1 MRFVIATH
9 NTHKLTEFARILKP
23 LHIEALSENELSAP
37 LPDVEETGTTFAENA
52 YLKAASACM
61 ATGLPAVADDTGLC
75 VDALNGEPGI
85 YSARYAPDDVKSETI
100 LQKMTDAPTDERSAR
115 FICAICCVFPNGDRL
130 DVQGVC
136 EGVISANIRGTNGFG
151 YDPIFECPDGRTFA
165 EMTAEEK
172 DAYSHR
178 GKALKLFSEKLQA
191 YQEEKYV

>member
-9 NTHKLTEFARILKP
+9 NAHKLTEFARILKP

-100 LQKMTDAPTDERSAR
+100 LQKMTNVPAAERSAR

>member
-9 NTHKLTEFARILKP
+9 NAHKLTEFGRILKP
-23 LHIEALSENELSAP
+23 LHIEAVSENELSAP
-37 LPDVEETGTTFAENA
+37 LPNVEETGTTFAENA
-52 YLKAASACM
+52 YLKAASACL

-85 YSARYAPDDVKSETI
+85 YSARYAPDDVKSETV
-100 LQKMTDAPTDERSAR
+100 LKKMADVPSDKRSAR

-136 EGVISANIRGTNGFG
+136 EGIISANIRGTNGFG

-191 YQEEKYV
+191 YQEEKLL